1 MGLTLLVLYMYI
13 KFSIITD
20 NCMTFIKDQI
30 KAFTVILIKFTFDM
44 SKPDNTPYL
53 WNCLLIFVTYR

>member
-1 MGLTLLVLYMYI
+1 MGLTLLALYMYI

-53 WNCLLIFVTYR
+53 WNCLLIDLQVS

>member
-1 MGLTLLVLYMYI
+1 MGLTLLALYMYI

-44 SKPDNTPYL
+44 SKTDNTPYL

>member
-1 MGLTLLVLYMYI
+1 MGLTLLALYMYI

-44 SKPDNTPYL
+44 SKPDYTPYL

>member
-1 MGLTLLVLYMYI
+1 MGLTLLALYMYI

-30 KAFTVILIKFTFDM
+30 KAFKIKFTFDM
-44 SKPDNTPYL
+44 LKPDNTPYL
-53 WNCLLIFVTYR
+53 WNCLLFFVTYR

>member
-1 MGLTLLVLYMYI
+1 MGLTLLALYMYI

-53 WNCLLIFVTYR
+53 WNCLSIFVTYR

>member
-1 MGLTLLVLYMYI
+1 MGLTLLALYMYI

-53 WNCLLIFVTYR
+53 WNCLLFFVTYR